1 MFLFWEGP
9 PDGEN
14 TVGHVDSD
22 DSAVPHVPSQH
33 PVEGGENLIDRRS
46 DNGAT
51 EEYRVSAHPDAQVGQ
66 HRRAQRDFTAQSA
79 YATAL
84 NARCF
89 ELQFVEESFGHEC
102 LLCTGVQSEMQRDTI
117 AALQSYHGK
126 SHPEHIAIGFRSRAR
141 WITKAQDALAVVDLQ
156 IELPDYIEPDD
167 AIDLDRLAPL
177 DWPRLAHSH

>member
-84 NARCF
+84 HA
-89 ELQFVEESFGHEC
+89 LSFVLMVGEVRYGYEC
-102 LLCTGVQSEMQRDTI
+102 LT
-117 AALQSYHGK
+117 SYMC
-126 SHPEHIAIGFRSRAR
+126 
-141 WITKAQDALAVVDLQ
+141 
-156 IELPDYIEPDD
+156 
-167 AIDLDRLAPL
+167 
-177 DWPRLAHSH
+177 